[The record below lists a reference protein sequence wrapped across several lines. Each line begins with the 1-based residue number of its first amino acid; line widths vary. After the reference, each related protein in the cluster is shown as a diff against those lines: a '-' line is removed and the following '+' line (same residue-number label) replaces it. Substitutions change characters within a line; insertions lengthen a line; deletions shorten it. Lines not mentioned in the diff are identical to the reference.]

1 MENKGKM
8 NSGKVVSFEDAKKH
22 RSAEIAEEFERTP
35 EEQARLEAI
44 VAKREIVKEQT
55 VEEYV
60 PADGK
65 DPVHDYTRDVLSSD
79 YNPDLGRM
87 PEELFRQR
95 LRQRQED
102 ACPGLSKEERHL
114 NEIEYRKHMLGI
126 PADRER
132 VKAHGKSIHAT
143 IENCMEIFQ
152 RDMAQGKA
160 YTKEFHW
167 GGK

>member
-1 MENKGKM
+1 MDGKKKLNKGK
-8 NSGKVVSFEDAKKH
+8 VISFEAAKRH
-22 RSAEIAEEFERTP
+22 RFAEIAEEFERTP
-35 EEQARLEAI
+35 EEQARLDAI

-55 VEEYV
+55 MEEYV

-87 PEELFRQR
+87 PEELFNQRIDQR
-95 LRQRQED
+95 LKD

-114 NEIEYRKHMLGI
+114 NEIEYRKHMLGV

-132 VKAHGKSIHAT
+132 VMAHGRYIDA
-143 IENCMEIFQ
+143 IFDCYAEILQ
-152 RDMAQGKA
+152 RDMAHGEA
-160 YTKEFHW
+160 YTKDFTW
-167 GGK
+167 NDK

>member
-1 MENKGKM
+1 MGNKEKLNKGK
-8 NSGKVVSFEDAKKH
+8 VLSFADAKE
-22 RSAEIAEEFERTP
+22 RRDAEKARKFERTS
-35 EEQARLEAI
+35 EEQARRDAI

-55 VEEYV
+55 MEEYV

-102 ACPGLSKEERHL
+102 ACHGLSKEERHL

-126 PADRER
+126 PADREG